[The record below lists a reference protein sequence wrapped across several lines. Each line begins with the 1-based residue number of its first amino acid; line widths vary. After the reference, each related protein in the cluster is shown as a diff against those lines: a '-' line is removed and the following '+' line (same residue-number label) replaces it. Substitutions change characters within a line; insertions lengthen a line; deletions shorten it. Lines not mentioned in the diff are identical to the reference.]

1 MGEARLIVS
10 MDIRIAT
17 ATADNISILHPVIE
31 RAYRGD
37 EARVGWTHEADL
49 VSGARTDAATLT
61 ALVTDPASRL
71 LIAWHG
77 DTPLGCVN
85 VADRGDGLAYLGL
98 LCIEPARQG
107 TGLGK
112 QLMAAAEACAR
123 ADFAATRIEMTV
135 IDRRVELI
143 DWYHRHGYA
152 PSGETRPF
160 PIPLDPPLRM
170 TVLVKP
176 LV

>member
-1 MGEARLIVS
+1 MVQAPLTMAS
-10 MDIRIAT
+10 IRISPAY
-17 ATADNISILHPVIE
+17 ADDIVGIHPVIE

-37 EARVGWTHEADL
+37 SARLGWTHEADL
-49 VSGARTDAATLT
+49 VSGDRTDPATLG
-61 ALVTDPASRL
+61 ALVTDPKSRL
-71 LIAWHG
+71 LIARDG
-77 DTPLGCVN
+77 DTPIGCVN
-85 VADRGDGLAYLGL
+85 VADRGDGLTYLGL
-98 LCIEPARQG
+98 LCIEPERQG
-107 TGLGK
+107 IGLGK

-123 ADFAATRIEMTV
+123 DDFGATRIEMTV
-135 IDRRVELI
+135 IDARVELI
-143 DWYHRHGYA
+143 AWYRRHGYA